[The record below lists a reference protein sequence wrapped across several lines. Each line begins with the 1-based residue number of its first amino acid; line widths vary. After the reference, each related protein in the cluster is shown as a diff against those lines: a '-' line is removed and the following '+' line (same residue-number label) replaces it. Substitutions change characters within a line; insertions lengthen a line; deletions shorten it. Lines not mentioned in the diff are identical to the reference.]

1 MFLLADIV
9 TYVRRI
15 IKTPSNASISDNLI
29 IDYINRFYI
38 SDVDARMQLFDLK
51 TTYVFQT
58 QPGVDQY
65 NMPMYTVQANSSLND
80 YVGPV
85 GMYPVYQGFL
95 GPARINGIDV
105 QFSTQRES
113 FWTQWWNI
121 AQQFNIVT
129 TGDGTAG
136 PYSINFPISPDN
148 QIPSNTPINSLLRGH
163 IDLLGIMS
171 FYNTFNQYQDPPLIT
186 DAQIAAAQASP
197 TNPQFVQCIPVISSI
212 PQLYITSIDATG
224 QNIVVQDSG
233 LFLADNINYGLLIQ
247 PGKAPNGNLTLT
259 AATGPNYS
267 TTVNTVNY
275 LSGTANVT
283 FPVAIPAGNN
293 INVKCV
299 FYQTGLPRAILYYN
313 NIIYLRNPPDN
324 QYTVELTAYLSP
336 AAFLNS
342 SQSVQFGY
350 MCEYL
355 ARGAA
360 RKILSDT
367 GDVEQFNFYEPLFR
381 EQELLVWKR
390 SQRQFTST
398 RTQTLYS
405 QGHGGNNGGGY
416 NNYGGA
422 T

>member
-1 MFLLADIV
+1 LLADII

-15 IKTPSNASISDNLI
+15 IKSPSNASISDNLI

-38 SDVDARMQLFDLK
+38 TDVDARMQLFDLK

-65 NMPMYTVQANSSLND
+65 NMPMYTVQSEP
-80 YVGPV
+80 GMPV
-85 GMYPVYQGFL
+85 IGMYPVYQGFL

-105 QFSTQRES
+105 QFSTQRDS
-113 FWTQWWNI
+113 FWTNWWNI
-121 AQQFNIVT
+121 AQQFNIVA

-136 PYSINFPISPDN
+136 PYRLTFPVSPDN
-148 QIPSNTPINSLLRGH
+148 QSPPNPPINSLLRGH

-171 FYNTFNQYQDPPLIT
+171 YFNQENTYQDPPLIST
-186 DAQIAAAQASP
+186 TQIAAV
-197 TNPQFVQCIPVISSI
+197 NPQFVQCVPVTSSI
-212 PQLYITSIDATG
+212 PQIYITSLDATG

-233 LFLADNINYGLLIQ
+233 LFLEDNINYGLLIQ
-247 PGKAPNGNLTLT
+247 PGKAPNGNLPL
-259 AATGPNYS
+259 AGPVGANYS
-267 TTVNTVNY
+267 TTLNTVNY
-275 LSGTANVT
+275 LEGTANVT
-283 FPVAIPAGNN
+283 FPVAIPSGNN

-313 NIIYLRNPPDN
+313 NIITLRNPPDN

-336 AAFLNS
+336 AAFLNT
-342 SQSVQFGY
+342 SQSIQFGY

-367 GDVEQFNFYEPLFR
+367 GDIEQFQFYESLFK

-398 RTQTLYS
+398 RTETIYS
-405 QGHGGNNGGGY
+405 QGNQNGQGNY
-416 NNYGGA
+416 NNYGGSM
-422 T
+422 